1 MEVEDVMQQVQWLA
15 HEEQQ
20 QAVCDVTISQLVGG
34 ACGPWDMLPLT
45 ITDVAKATREDKVYG
60 KLYNSVR
67 SGVLDGKDKELG
79 KFAGVFDNL
88 HIEEE
93 VLYFGV
99 RVVIQVA
106 SNRGCWTRFISLIL
120 V

>member
-1 MEVEDVMQQVQWLA
+1 MA
-15 HEEQQ
+15 RNKQQ
-20 QAVCDVTISQLVGG
+20 QPECDVTISQLVGG

-45 ITDVAKATREDKVYG
+45 IADVARATRKDKVYG

-67 SGVLDGKDKELG
+67 SGVLDGKDKDQG

-99 RVVIQVA
+99 RVVIPSCQQQRMLDELHMSHIGIVKMKEIV
-106 SNRGCWTRFISLIL
+106 RRYF
-120 V
+120 